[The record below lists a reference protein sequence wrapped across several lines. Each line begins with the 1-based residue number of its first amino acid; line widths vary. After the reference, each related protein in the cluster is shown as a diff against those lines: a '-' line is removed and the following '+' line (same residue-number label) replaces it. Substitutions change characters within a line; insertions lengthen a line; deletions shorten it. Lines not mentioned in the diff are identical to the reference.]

1 MKRTIIGTLLL
12 GLMLSGAPAE
22 ATTTCLCVGRVSSK
36 SCGNGAIGGSFL
48 SVDSPAAAHLRYYL
62 LTAALQAQLNA
73 SGKAY
78 DPNSGWF
85 CWNGQLRS

>member
-1 MKRTIIGTLLL
+1 MKKTIIGTLLL
-12 GLMLSGAPAE
+12 GLILSGVPTNAA
-22 ATTTCLCVGRVSSK
+22 TTCLCVGRENSK
-36 SCGNGAIGGSFL
+36 TCGNGAIGGSFL
-48 SVDSPAAAHLRYYL
+48 SVASPAAAHLRYYL

-85 CWNGQLRS
+85 CWNGTLR